1 MYNMYDLIE
10 KKKHALT
17 LSKEEID
24 YIVENYTNEIIPD
37 YQMSAFLMAAW
48 FNKLSEDE
56 TFYLTQ
62 AMKDSG
68 DVMDLSAVEGV
79 KADKHSTGGVGDK
92 ISLILS
98 PIMAC
103 LGVKIAKM
111 SGKGLGFTG
120 GTIDKLE
127 SIPGFSAY
135 LKRDEFIK
143 NINSIGM
150 SITSQSANLTPAD
163 KKIYALRDV
172 TAIVD
177 DTALIA
183 SSIMSKKLAMGADVI
198 ALDVKC
204 GSGAFMKEYTDAE
217 KLAHQMVNIGKNAG
231 KKISAVITDMN
242 APLGRCVGNSIE
254 VTEAVMC
261 LKGQMP
267 DDIKQVA
274 YALGA
279 QILMLSDIAS
289 DYVHAYKMMDDVI
302 SSKKAYNKFIQ
313 FVTAQGGDAS
323 YIENTAKLPLSNVI
337 VNVYAKDEGYISS
350 IDCEKVGR
358 AAAEAGAG
366 RIKKDD
372 IINYGAGIYFN
383 KTYGE
388 HTQKSGIIAQIYSS
402 NKEAANTAYEIL
414 KEAIT
419 ISGATPHERKL
430 IKGVING

>member
-10 KKKHALT
+10 KKKHALS

-24 YIVENYTNEIIPD
+24 YIVTNYTNEIIPD

-62 AMKDSG
+62 AMKNSG
-68 DVMDLSAVEGV
+68 DVMDLSAVEGII
-79 KADKHSTGGVGDK
+79 ADKHSTGGVGDK

-127 SIPGFSAY
+127 SIPGFSTH
-135 LKRDEFIK
+135 LQRDEFIE

-183 SSIMSKKLAMGADVI
+183 SSIMSKKLAMSADVI

-204 GSGAFMKEYTDAE
+204 GSGAFMKEYIDAE
-217 KLAHQMVNIGKNAG
+217 KLARQMVAIGKNAG

-267 DDIKQVA
+267 DDIKQVT

-279 QILMLSDIAS
+279 QILILSDIAS
-289 DYVHAYKMMDDVI
+289 DEAHAYKMMDDAI

-313 FVTAQGGDAS
+313 FITAQGGDAI
-323 YIENTAKLPLSNVI
+323 YIEDTAKLPLSNII
-337 VNVYAKDEGYISS
+337 VNVRAETEGYICA

-372 IINYGAGIYFN
+372 VIDYGAGIYFN

-388 HTQKSGIIAQIYSS
+388 HTQKTGIIAQIYSS

-414 KEAIT
+414 KDAIT
-419 ISGATPHERKL
+419 ISGSNPPERKL
-430 IKGVING
+430 VKGVING

>member
-1 MYNMYDLIE
+1 YGYS
-10 KKKHALT
+10 LT
-17 LSKEEID
+17 P
-24 YIVENYTNEIIPD
+24 NEISCFVNAYLKVDIAD

-48 FNKLSEDE
+48 FNKLSDDE

-62 AMKDSG
+62 AMKNSG
-68 DVMDLSAVEGV
+68 DIMDLSDIKGIT
-79 KADKHSTGGVGDK
+79 ADKHSTGGVGDK

-98 PIMAC
+98 PIIAC

-127 SIPGFSAY
+127 SIPGFSTH

-143 NINSIGM
+143 NISAIGM

-183 SSIMSKKLAMGADVI
+183 SSIMSKKLAMGADIIV
-198 ALDVKC
+198 LDVKC
-204 GSGAFMKEYTDAE
+204 GSGGFMKEYKDAE
-217 KLAHQMVNIGKNAG
+217 KLASQMVAIGVNAG

-267 DDIKQVA
+267 DDIKQVT
-274 YALGA
+274 YALGC
-279 QILMLSDIAS
+279 QILKLSKIAA
-289 DYVHAYKMMDDVI
+289 DDEQAYKMMDEAI
-302 SSKKAYNKFIQ
+302 TSKKAYNKFVQ
-313 FVTAQGGDAS
+313 FITAQGGDGG

-337 VNVYAKDEGYISS
+337 VNVLAENDGYISS

-358 AAAEAGAG
+358 AASEAGAG

-372 IINYGAGIYFN
+372 TIDYGAGIYFN

-388 HTQKSGIIAQIYSS
+388 YTQKGGIIAQIYSS
-402 NKEAANTAYEIL
+402 KKEAANTAYEIL
-414 KEAIT
+414 KSAIT
-419 ISGATPHERKL
+419 VSGANPPERKF